1 MRIIKTTGYDNE
13 KYTDENTLFRAGLL
27 SSNQLTNALTY
38 LNGRNSNLFPILT
51 ATQGKGLIKTK
62 QVKKLNGDTQYT
74 WPIMGRIKLT
84 SRLVRVVSTGNRI
97 GYGQTPIT
105 LVFDD
110 ATFIHQ
116 WSILTPN
123 GKKQVRLTTDG
134 KKVAGGFEYTG
145 VMLTPNSYLTA
156 EDLVVGLAWGLN
168 APSVA
173 ASKSIGNRS
182 NRTTPGEMTNQF
194 GFHRFSKDIAG
205 NVANKVVEF
214 EFELEDGT
222 KTNKWLPFE
231 MNQFEIMKN
240 IAVEQDLWLSEYNR
254 DENGTIMTI
263 DEETGEPI
271 PKGAGIRQ
279 ILKDMGYYDTYA
291 YLNIRMIDTILTTIA
306 MNNDDALGREIVVYG
321 GAGGRREFHNMMM
334 REAVNGNLHFKLSD
348 VLIKPISNGMQYGEY
363 FVQYKDINGRIISF
377 IETDLF
383 NKGSIA
389 EQQKQNGHL
398 IDGLPL
404 VSYTMA
410 FMNQGVNTEGESN
423 IQLIAEEGRESIR
436 RIYKGMSPIPA
447 EWGPLSSSM
456 EIADRRDIASY
467 EVFESKGISILDASS
482 CFYLEREL

>member
-1 MRIIKTTGYDNE
+1 MK
-13 KYTDENTLFRAGLL
+13 KLV
-27 SSNQLTNALTY
+27 
-38 LNGRNSNLFPILT
+38 NLF
-51 ATQGKGLIKTK
+51 
-62 QVKKLNGDTQYT
+62 
-74 WPIMGRIKLT
+74 
-84 SRLVRVVSTGNRI
+84 
-97 GYGQTPIT
+97 
-105 LVFDD
+105 
-110 ATFIHQ
+110 
-116 WSILTPN
+116 
-123 GKKQVRLTTDG
+123 
-134 KKVAGGFEYTG
+134 
-145 VMLTPNSYLTA
+145 
-156 EDLVVGLAWGLN
+156 
-168 APSVA
+168 
-173 ASKSIGNRS
+173 
-182 NRTTPGEMTNQF
+182 
-194 GFHRFSKDIAG
+194 
-205 NVANKVVEF
+205 
-214 EFELEDGT
+214 
-222 KTNKWLPFE
+222 
-231 MNQFEIMKN
+231 
-240 IAVEQDLWLSEYNR
+240 
-254 DENGTIMTI
+254 
-263 DEETGEPI
+263 

-291 YLNIRMIDTILTTIA
+291 YMNIRMIDTILTTIA

-321 GAGGRREFHNMMM
+321 GAGARREFHNMMM

-348 VLIKPISNGMQYGEY
+348 VLIKPISNGIQYGEY

-447 EWGPLSSSM
+447 EWGPLGNSM